1 MTEMKRHTK
10 KTKERFQN
18 SMQSIRTCRTH
29 TGSKRYLVLA
39 ARAAGNFVCE
49 AVAGQGG
56 KEAARQIQQGSK
68 YTHNFYSIAPCSV
81 TGVK

>member
-39 ARAAGNFVCE
+39 ARAAGHFVCE
-49 AVAGQGG
+49 AVAGQAG
-56 KEAARQIQQGSK
+56 KEAARLLN
-68 YTHNFYSIAPCSV
+68 THNFYSIAPCSV